1 MRIFPQVFLLHLGG
15 DCMITNGKIWIGVFL
30 IGLFMGLLTHADRN
44 NNKIQWPKKLKGSL
58 NMGFVLDMFWGGIG
72 AVVMVLLAGSTDMPR
87 IILMGIIGG
96 AAGQNLVMSLVRRYA
111 YDKDEKVQDIFDNP
125 PEIPVEGKEER

>member
-1 MRIFPQVFLLHLGG
+1 
-15 DCMITNGKIWIGVFL
+15 
-30 IGLFMGLLTHADRN
+30 
-44 NNKIQWPKKLKGSL
+44 
-58 NMGFVLDMFWGGIG
+58 MGFVLDMFWGGIG

>member
-1 MRIFPQVFLLHLGG
+1 
-15 DCMITNGKIWIGVFL
+15 MITNGKIWIGVFL